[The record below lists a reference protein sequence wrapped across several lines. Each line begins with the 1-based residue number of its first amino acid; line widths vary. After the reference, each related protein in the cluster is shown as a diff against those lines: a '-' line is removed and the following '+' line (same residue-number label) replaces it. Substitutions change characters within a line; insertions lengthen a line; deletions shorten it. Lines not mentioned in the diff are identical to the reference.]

1 MKKPS
6 KEQKEFEAE
15 LIYYLRLYSELKGR
29 EGAAKILA
37 SIEEEINK
45 LSKSSK
51 NCKTQL
57 PALRGGEHK
66 QNRLWQPRK
75 KWTI

>member
-15 LIYYLRLYSELKGR
+15 LIYYLRLYGELKGR

-45 LSKSSK
+45 LVEILKE
-51 NCKTQL
+51 L
-57 PALRGGEHK
+57 
-66 QNRLWQPRK
+66 
-75 KWTI
+75 

>member
-6 KEQKEFEAE
+6 KEKQKEFEAE

-37 SIEEEINK
+37 SIEEEIN
-45 LSKSSK
+45 
-51 NCKTQL
+51 
-57 PALRGGEHK
+57 
-66 QNRLWQPRK
+66 RLVEILK
-75 KWTI
+75 EL

>member
-45 LSKSSK
+45 LVEILKELY
-51 NCKTQL
+51 NTAPRL
-57 PALRGGEHK
+57 AGRGA
-66 QNRLWQPRK
+66 
-75 KWTI
+75 

>member
-45 LSKSSK
+45 LVEAQKKTKKKK
-51 NCKTQL
+51 N
-57 PALRGGEHK
+57 PPPPGGGARGA
-66 QNRLWQPRK
+66 
-75 KWTI
+75 

>member
-6 KEQKEFEAE
+6 REQKEFEAE
-15 LIYYLRLYSELKGR
+15 LIYYLRLYNELKGR

-45 LSKSSK
+45 LVETLKE
-51 NCKTQL
+51 L
-57 PALRGGEHK
+57 
-66 QNRLWQPRK
+66 
-75 KWTI
+75 

>member
-15 LIYYLRLYSELKGR
+15 LIYYLMLYSELKGR

-45 LSKSSK
+45 LVEILKE
-51 NCKTQL
+51 L
-57 PALRGGEHK
+57 
-66 QNRLWQPRK
+66 
-75 KWTI
+75 

>member
-15 LIYYLRLYSELKGR
+15 LIYYLRLYSELKEER
-29 EGAAKILA
+29 EPQKSSLPLRKK
-37 SIEEEINK
+37 STSW
-45 LSKSSK
+45 SKSSK

>member
-29 EGAAKILA
+29 EGAAKILV

-45 LSKSSK
+45 LVEILKE
-51 NCKTQL
+51 L
-57 PALRGGEHK
+57 
-66 QNRLWQPRK
+66 
-75 KWTI
+75 

>member
-45 LSKSSK
+45 LVEILK
-51 NCKTQL
+51 
-57 PALRGGEHK
+57 EHK

>member
-1 MKKPS
+1 MFIIFALSIKPKGYEKT

-45 LSKSSK
+45 LVEILKE
-51 NCKTQL
+51 L
-57 PALRGGEHK
+57 
-66 QNRLWQPRK
+66 
-75 KWTI
+75 

>member
-1 MKKPS
+1 MHNKQTFIIFALSIKPKDMKKPS

-29 EGAAKILA
+29 EGAAKVLA

-45 LSKSSK
+45 LVEILKE
-51 NCKTQL
+51 L
-57 PALRGGEHK
+57 
-66 QNRLWQPRK
+66 
-75 KWTI
+75 

>member
-37 SIEEEINK
+37 SIEEEINRQSCRNPGIK
-45 LSKSSK
+45 YGREKV
-51 NCKTQL
+51 
-57 PALRGGEHK
+57 
-66 QNRLWQPRK
+66 
-75 KWTI
+75 

>member
-45 LSKSSK
+45 LVEILKELK
-51 NCKTQL
+51 NTAPRL
-57 PALRGGEHK
+57 AGRGA
-66 QNRLWQPRK
+66 
-75 KWTI
+75 

>member
-1 MKKPS
+1 MFIIFALSIKPKGYEKKPS

-45 LSKSSK
+45 LVEILKE
-51 NCKTQL
+51 L
-57 PALRGGEHK
+57 
-66 QNRLWQPRK
+66 
-75 KWTI
+75 

>member
-29 EGAAKILA
+29 EGILA

-45 LSKSSK
+45 LVEILKE
-51 NCKTQL
+51 L
-57 PALRGGEHK
+57 
-66 QNRLWQPRK
+66 
-75 KWTI
+75 

>member
-15 LIYYLRLYSELKGR
+15 LLYSELKGR

-37 SIEEEINK
+37 SIEEEIN
-45 LSKSSK
+45 
-51 NCKTQL
+51 
-57 PALRGGEHK
+57 
-66 QNRLWQPRK
+66 RLVEILK
-75 KWTI
+75 EL

>member
-15 LIYYLRLYSELKGR
+15 LIYYLWLYSELKGR

-37 SIEEEINK
+37 SIEEEIN
-45 LSKSSK
+45 
-51 NCKTQL
+51 
-57 PALRGGEHK
+57 
-66 QNRLWQPRK
+66 RLVEILK
-75 KWTI
+75 EL

>member
-1 MKKPS
+1 MFIIFALSIKP
-6 KEQKEFEAE
+6 KGYEKTKQGTKEFEAE

-45 LSKSSK
+45 LVEILKE
-51 NCKTQL
+51 L
-57 PALRGGEHK
+57 
-66 QNRLWQPRK
+66 
-75 KWTI
+75 

>member
-15 LIYYLRLYSELKGR
+15 LMYYVRLYSELKGR
-29 EGAAKILA
+29 EGAAKSLA

-45 LSKSSK
+45 LVEILKE
-51 NCKTQL
+51 L
-57 PALRGGEHK
+57 
-66 QNRLWQPRK
+66 
-75 KWTI
+75 

>member
-29 EGAAKILA
+29 EGAAKIFA

-45 LSKSSK
+45 LVEILKE
-51 NCKTQL
+51 L
-57 PALRGGEHK
+57 
-66 QNRLWQPRK
+66 
-75 KWTI
+75 

>member
-1 MKKPS
+1 MHNKQTFIIFALSIKPKGYEKPS

-37 SIEEEINK
+37 SIEEEIN
-45 LSKSSK
+45 
-51 NCKTQL
+51 
-57 PALRGGEHK
+57 
-66 QNRLWQPRK
+66 RLVEILK
-75 KWTI
+75 EL